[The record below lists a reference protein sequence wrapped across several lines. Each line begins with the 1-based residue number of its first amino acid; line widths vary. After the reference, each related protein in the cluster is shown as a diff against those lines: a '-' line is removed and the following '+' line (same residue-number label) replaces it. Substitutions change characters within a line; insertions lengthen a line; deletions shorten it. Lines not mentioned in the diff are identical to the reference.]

1 LVGVFSAVCT
11 AIRSVIPVWQYILQ
25 TILLSIIYTWLFLG
39 TGGSVLIAGLFHAIG
54 NITGAVLP
62 YWTGEIG
69 RWVSFGL
76 LLIPAVLIVI
86 LGFPGQV
93 ADDN

>member
-1 LVGVFSAVCT
+1 MHHHPVCHPGLAVHP
-11 AIRSVIPVWQYILQ
+11 ADHSPVNYLH
-25 TILLSIIYTWLFLG
+25 LAFPG

-62 YWTGEIG
+62 YWTGEIS
-69 RWVSFGL
+69 RRVSFGL